1 MNDQINNDW
10 TVAPLTKDQQEE
22 LKQLEEQLGFVLIA
36 YTETEHEK

>member
-1 MNDQINNDW
+1 MHSKTNNDW
-10 TVAPLTKDQQEE
+10 TVAPLTKEQQEE